1 MDTIIGWDNK
11 AYRVEI
17 SGVPYF
23 FMIQFLYHIFEKGK
37 VMRLER
43 IFFQR
48 MYRINNL
55 YQEYK
60 IKYGKSHIIGIL
72 PEPIKDL
79 SAEQIAYT
87 DNVELMDCIVN
98 GENVTLYY
106 NEKLFRSSDEY
117 IKAVLFHEFTHIS
130 DAYNFVG
137 YENSNILMSAYSE
150 FNAMKIEILLKNQNR
165 VPMLDDKI
173 CEENG
178 MTTPKKEIES
188 YLDSILKIIKLTK
201 SHPDKIKE
209 IEERVLEYYIKW
221 HSYLFAYL
229 SFYEKTQE
237 LYFESCFKKMNKYR
251 HEAVAK
257 KLYKDVQNL
266 GYIKSNPEELINDVS
281 NLYSLCF
288 K

>member
-1 MDTIIGWDNK
+1 
-11 AYRVEI
+11 
-17 SGVPYF
+17 
-23 FMIQFLYHIFEKGK
+23 
-37 VMRLER
+37 MRLER

-87 DNVELMDCIVN
+87 DNVELMDCIAN
-98 GENVTLYY
+98 GEDVTLYY

-137 YENSNILMSAYSE
+137 YENSNILMSIYSE

-173 CEENG
+173 CEENS

-201 SHPDKIKE
+201 SQPDKIKE
-209 IEERVLEYYIKW
+209 IEEMFSEYYIKW

-266 GYIKSNPEELINDVS
+266 EYIKCNPEELINDVS

-288 K
+288 R